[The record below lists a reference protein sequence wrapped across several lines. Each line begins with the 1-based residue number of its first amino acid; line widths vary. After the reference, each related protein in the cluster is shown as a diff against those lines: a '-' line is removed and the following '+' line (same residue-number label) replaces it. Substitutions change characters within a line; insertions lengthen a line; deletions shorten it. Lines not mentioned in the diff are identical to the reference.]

1 MDSKKIYLL
10 KEVFSKVKKDPL
22 TGKYSIYKEHYIP
35 LNLDKGMLELLENM
49 CKEYQINLEKLPNNL
64 TTEETNQL
72 FTRYKFLKQYI
83 KEHPTKSYISELKEE
98 MMQIKQT
105 IVMGHMKLMYIFL
118 SSSFPNLIEEEDSE
132 DIYQTGYEFLLWSI
146 DRYDINK
153 GIPYKKYLKKIITNR
168 LSEIIWKEKRNTKI
182 NQARDIMSILP
193 SIDKIS
199 EEDISKLD
207 IKEIIK
213 QTGISE
219 KRIKYLLLTILK
231 TNEVSSEELPEDYL
245 YEESFEEELLNQI
258 ERENINILLETIP
271 EKQKQVIKL
280 YYGFIDGKR
289 YNHEEIAKIL
299 GYNSEERV
307 RQIKEKGLTTLSLP
321 MYQNV
326 INSFSEKT
334 ETIEERLNQIG
345 KAYRDRRQTELEEQI
360 VSIIPKEKLIE
371 LIEEFPPMYKVVLEL
386 YYGLKSIINPNEI
399 NFSIDEISEILE
411 KKEDI
416 IRERIKEAN
425 KRVAIKMNKNPDK
438 PYIDNLVEY
447 YLKRK
452 RR

>member
-1 MDSKKIYLL
+1 MDSKKLYLL
-10 KEVFSKVKKDPL
+10 KEVFSKVKKDSL
-22 TGKYSIYKEHYIP
+22 TGKYTIYIEDYIP
-35 LNLDKGMLELLENM
+35 LNLDKEMLELLENM
-49 CKEYQINLEKLPNNL
+49 CKEYQINLEKLPNIL
-64 TTEETNQL
+64 TTEETNKL
-72 FTRYKFLKQYI
+72 FIRYNFLKQYI
-83 KEHPTKSYISELKEE
+83 KEHPTKTNISELKEE
-98 MMQIKQT
+98 MIQIKQT
-105 IVMGHMKLMYIFL
+105 IVIGHMKLMYIFL
-118 SSSFPNLIEEEDSE
+118 YNSFPNLIKEEDSE
-132 DIYQTGYEFLLWSI
+132 DIYQTDYEFLLWSI

-168 LSEIIWKEKRNTKI
+168 LSEIIWKEKRNIKI

-193 SIDKIS
+193 NIDKIS
-199 EEDISKLD
+199 EEDISELN
-207 IKEIIK
+207 INEIIN

-231 TNEVSSEELPEDYL
+231 TNEVSSENLPEDYL

-258 ERENINILLETIP
+258 ERENVNILIETLP
-271 EKQKQVIKL
+271 ETQKQVIKL

-289 YNHEEIAKIL
+289 YTHEEIAKIL
-299 GYNSEERV
+299 GYNNVERV

-321 MYQNV
+321 MYQNA

-345 KAYRDRRQTELEEQI
+345 KYYKDRRQTELEEQI
-360 VSIIPKEKLIE
+360 VSTIPKEKLIE
-371 LIEEFPPMYKVVLEL
+371 LIEEFPPMYKDVLEL

-399 NFSIDEISEILE
+399 NFSIDEISEILG

-416 IRERIKEAN
+416 IKERIKEAI

-438 PYIDNLVEY
+438 PYMNNLVEY